1 MAAGLPVRPY
11 AGPLGIPE
19 GNEEFGVNQSLPE
32 GVSSPSEAIHA
43 ASAHMHVKIPSRPR
57 TSKGKDGANDL
68 LTRSAHELHAVGVA
82 TLLPR
87 AEAARFDRLG
97 ERWTTIRS
105 DRSLL
110 TSSRR
115 SRRRSHSRST

>member
-43 ASAHMHVKIPSRPR
+43 ASAHMHVKYPAGLGPARVG
-57 TSKGKDGANDL
+57 TA
-68 LTRSAHELHAVGVA
+68 LT
-82 TLLPR
+82 
-87 AEAARFDRLG
+87 
-97 ERWTTIRS
+97 IC
-105 DRSLL
+105 
-110 TSSRR
+110 
-115 SRRRSHSRST
+115 